1 MARNTKRK
9 VRRRGRRKKRGFA
22 SWSLGKKIGA
32 VLGGTFLAVAVI
44 GMVILASKMNKLKSV
59 KLNTDKLNISDEV
72 QHEEGY
78 TNVALFGLDSREN
91 DLGKG
96 NRSDTIMIASLNND
110 TKEVKLVSI
119 YRDTLLELDDGSYN
133 KANAAYAFG
142 GPEGAVSLINRN
154 LDMNIEKYVT
164 VNFNALVDVI
174 DAVGGLD
181 LELTHDEV
189 VHMNNYCVETSKLTG
204 KDYTPIEK
212 PEPKPEDQ
220 EATVG
225 TYHLNGVQVTSYCR
239 IRYTASLD
247 MGRTER
253 QRRVLGMLFDKAK
266 IAGLSSI
273 FKIMDDVFPMVTT
286 SLSKQDILGLIPTL
300 VGYKFTDSTGFPQK
314 YKFSNIKGSIIVP
327 TDLENNVVE
336 LHKFLYNDQD
346 YTPSSEVVA
355 RSNKIL
361 EIVGGESKL
370 DDASTATSQQT
381 DTTNTADTFVWSGDN
396 SSGGTDYSGDYS
408 YDNDYDNSYD
418 NGGSYDDNTGGGD
431 YDNGGG
437 DDDNTGG
444 GDYDN
449 GGGDNNTGGD
459 DGGGDD
465 GGGDYSGGD
474 DTGGDTGFDDGGD
487 ADSGTSSEEE

>member
-189 VHMNNYCVETSKLTG
+189 VHMNNYCVETSKVTG
-204 KDYTPIEK
+204 KSYEKIE
-212 PEPKPEDQ
+212 PEVE
-220 EATVG
+220 G
-225 TYHLNGVQVTSYCR
+225 TYHLNGVQAVSYSR
-239 IRYTASLD
+239 IRYTAGGD
-247 MGRTER
+247 FKRAER
-253 QRRVLGMLFDKAK
+253 QRLVLQKIADKVQNMSVGTVNKIIDSVFPQISTNFTLAEMIGYAKNLTKYKLGDSIGFPADNTTDMLNEVGSVVIPDTLSSNVMEVHKFLFGNDGYTVSSTITSVENGIAEKSSDKAK
-266 IAGLSSI
+266 SDSAVDDDEVPSSAGYKSTYSNSTSGTTGNTSGTTGSGYGTTTGTTGGYSSGSATGSGTTTGTTGSSYGTTGGNYGTTTGGTTGGTTTG
-273 FKIMDDVFPMVTT
+273 TT
-286 SLSKQDILGLIPTL
+286 SGTTTET
-300 VGYKFTDSTGFPQK
+300 TD
-314 YKFSNIKGSIIVP
+314 
-327 TDLENNVVE
+327 
-336 LHKFLYNDQD
+336 
-346 YTPSSEVVA
+346 
-355 RSNKIL
+355 
-361 EIVGGESKL
+361 
-370 DDASTATSQQT
+370 
-381 DTTNTADTFVWSGDN
+381 
-396 SSGGTDYSGDYS
+396 GT
-408 YDNDYDNSYD
+408 
-418 NGGSYDDNTGGGD
+418 
-431 YDNGGG
+431 
-437 DDDNTGG
+437 
-444 GDYDN
+444 
-449 GGGDNNTGGD
+449 
-459 DGGGDD
+459 
-465 GGGDYSGGD
+465 
-474 DTGGDTGFDDGGD
+474 
-487 ADSGTSSEEE
+487 E

>member
-22 SWSLGKKIGA
+22 SWSFGKKIGA

-189 VHMNNYCVETSKLTG
+189 VHMNNYCVGTSKVTG
-204 KDYTPIEK
+204 KSYEKIE
-212 PEPKPEDQ
+212 PEVE
-220 EATVG
+220 G
-225 TYHLNGVQVTSYCR
+225 TYHLNGVQAVSYSR
-239 IRYTASLD
+239 IRYTAGGD
-247 MGRTER
+247 FKRAER
-253 QRRVLGMLFDKAK
+253 QRLVLEKIADKVQNMSVGTVNKIIDSVFPQISTNFTLAEMIGYAKNLTKYKLGDSIGFPADNTTDMLNEVGSVVIPDTLSSNVMEVHKFLFGNDGYTVSSTITSVENGIAEKSSDKAK
-266 IAGLSSI
+266 SGSAVDDDEVPSSAGYKSTYSNSTSGTTGNTSGTTGSGYGTTTGTTGGYSSGSATGSGTTTGTTGSSYGTTGGNYGTTTGGTTGG
-273 FKIMDDVFPMVTT
+273 TT
-286 SLSKQDILGLIPTL
+286 SGTTTET
-300 VGYKFTDSTGFPQK
+300 TDGM
-314 YKFSNIKGSIIVP
+314 
-327 TDLENNVVE
+327 E
-336 LHKFLYNDQD
+336 
-346 YTPSSEVVA
+346 
-355 RSNKIL
+355 
-361 EIVGGESKL
+361 
-370 DDASTATSQQT
+370 
-381 DTTNTADTFVWSGDN
+381 
-396 SSGGTDYSGDYS
+396 
-408 YDNDYDNSYD
+408 
-418 NGGSYDDNTGGGD
+418 
-431 YDNGGG
+431 
-437 DDDNTGG
+437 
-444 GDYDN
+444 
-449 GGGDNNTGGD
+449 
-459 DGGGDD
+459 
-465 GGGDYSGGD
+465 
-474 DTGGDTGFDDGGD
+474 
-487 ADSGTSSEEE
+487 

>member
-189 VHMNNYCVETSKLTG
+189 VHMNNYCVETSKVTG
-204 KDYTPIEK
+204 KSYEKIE
-212 PEPKPEDQ
+212 PEVE
-220 EATVG
+220 G
-225 TYHLNGVQVTSYCR
+225 TYHLNGVQAVSYSR
-239 IRYTASLD
+239 IRYTAGGD
-247 MGRTER
+247 FKRAER
-253 QRRVLGMLFDKAK
+253 QRLVLQKIADKVQNMSVGTVNKIIDSVFPQISTNFTLAEMIGYAKNLTIYKLGDSIGFPTDNTTDMLNEVGSVVIPDTLSSNVMEVHKFLFGNDGYTVSSTITSVENGIAEKSSDKAK
-266 IAGLSSI
+266 SGSAVDDDEVPSSAGYKSTYSNSTSGTTGSGYGTTTGTTGGYSSGSATGSGTTTGTTGNSYGTTGGNYGTTTGGTTGGTTTG
-273 FKIMDDVFPMVTT
+273 TT
-286 SLSKQDILGLIPTL
+286 SGTTTET
-300 VGYKFTDSTGFPQK
+300 TD
-314 YKFSNIKGSIIVP
+314 
-327 TDLENNVVE
+327 
-336 LHKFLYNDQD
+336 
-346 YTPSSEVVA
+346 
-355 RSNKIL
+355 
-361 EIVGGESKL
+361 
-370 DDASTATSQQT
+370 
-381 DTTNTADTFVWSGDN
+381 
-396 SSGGTDYSGDYS
+396 GT
-408 YDNDYDNSYD
+408 
-418 NGGSYDDNTGGGD
+418 
-431 YDNGGG
+431 
-437 DDDNTGG
+437 
-444 GDYDN
+444 
-449 GGGDNNTGGD
+449 
-459 DGGGDD
+459 
-465 GGGDYSGGD
+465 
-474 DTGGDTGFDDGGD
+474 
-487 ADSGTSSEEE
+487 E

>member
-133 KANAAYAFG
+133 KANSAYSFG

-154 LDMNIEKYVT
+154 LDMNIRKYVT

-189 VHMNNYCVETSKLTG
+189 VHMNNYCVETSKVTG
-204 KDYTPIEK
+204 KSYEKIE
-212 PEPKPEDQ
+212 PEVE
-220 EATVG
+220 G
-225 TYHLNGVQVTSYCR
+225 TYHLNGVQAVSYSR
-239 IRYTASLD
+239 IRYTAGGD
-247 MGRTER
+247 FKRAER
-253 QRRVLGMLFDKAK
+253 QRLVLQKIADKVQNMSVGTVNKIIDSVFPQISTNFTLAEMIGYAKNLTKYKLGDSIGFPADNTTDMLNEVGSVVIPDTLSSNVMEVHKFLFGNDGYTVSSTITSVENGIAEKSSDKAK
-266 IAGLSSI
+266 SGSAVDDDEVPSSAGYKSTYSNSASGTTGNTSGTTGSGYGTTTGTTGGYSSGSATGSGTTTGTTGSSYGTTGGNYGTTTGGTTGGTTTG
-273 FKIMDDVFPMVTT
+273 TT
-286 SLSKQDILGLIPTL
+286 SGTTTET
-300 VGYKFTDSTGFPQK
+300 TD
-314 YKFSNIKGSIIVP
+314 
-327 TDLENNVVE
+327 
-336 LHKFLYNDQD
+336 
-346 YTPSSEVVA
+346 
-355 RSNKIL
+355 
-361 EIVGGESKL
+361 
-370 DDASTATSQQT
+370 
-381 DTTNTADTFVWSGDN
+381 
-396 SSGGTDYSGDYS
+396 GT
-408 YDNDYDNSYD
+408 
-418 NGGSYDDNTGGGD
+418 
-431 YDNGGG
+431 
-437 DDDNTGG
+437 
-444 GDYDN
+444 
-449 GGGDNNTGGD
+449 
-459 DGGGDD
+459 
-465 GGGDYSGGD
+465 
-474 DTGGDTGFDDGGD
+474 
-487 ADSGTSSEEE
+487 E

>member
-44 GMVILASKMNKLKSV
+44 GMVTLASKMNKLKSV

-189 VHMNNYCVETSKLTG
+189 VHMNNYCVETSKVTG
-204 KDYTPIEK
+204 KSYEKIE
-212 PEPKPEDQ
+212 PEVE
-220 EATVG
+220 G
-225 TYHLNGVQVTSYCR
+225 TYHLNGVQAVSYSR
-239 IRYTASLD
+239 IRYTAGGD
-247 MGRTER
+247 FKRAER
-253 QRRVLGMLFDKAK
+253 QRLVLQKIADKVQNMSVGTVNKIIDSVFPQISTNFTLAEMIGYAKNLTKYKLGDSIGFPADNTTDMLNEVGSVVIPDTLSSNVMEVHKFLFGNDGYTVSSTITSVENGIAEKSSDKAK
-266 IAGLSSI
+266 SGSAVDDDEVPSSAGYKSTYSNSTSGTTGNTSGTTGSGYGTTTGTTGGYSSGSATGSGTTTGTTGSSYGTTGGNYGTTTGGTTTG
-273 FKIMDDVFPMVTT
+273 TT
-286 SLSKQDILGLIPTL
+286 SGTTTET
-300 VGYKFTDSTGFPQK
+300 TD
-314 YKFSNIKGSIIVP
+314 
-327 TDLENNVVE
+327 
-336 LHKFLYNDQD
+336 
-346 YTPSSEVVA
+346 
-355 RSNKIL
+355 
-361 EIVGGESKL
+361 
-370 DDASTATSQQT
+370 
-381 DTTNTADTFVWSGDN
+381 
-396 SSGGTDYSGDYS
+396 GT
-408 YDNDYDNSYD
+408 
-418 NGGSYDDNTGGGD
+418 
-431 YDNGGG
+431 
-437 DDDNTGG
+437 
-444 GDYDN
+444 
-449 GGGDNNTGGD
+449 
-459 DGGGDD
+459 
-465 GGGDYSGGD
+465 
-474 DTGGDTGFDDGGD
+474 
-487 ADSGTSSEEE
+487 E

>member
-189 VHMNNYCVETSKLTG
+189 VHMNNYCVETSKVTG
-204 KDYTPIEK
+204 KSYEKIE
-212 PEPKPEDQ
+212 PEVE
-220 EATVG
+220 G
-225 TYHLNGVQVTSYCR
+225 TYHLNGVQAVSYSR
-239 IRYTASLD
+239 IRYTAGGD
-247 MGRTER
+247 FKRAER
-253 QRRVLGMLFDKAK
+253 QRLVLEKIADKVQNMSVGTVNKIIDSVFPQISTNFTLAEMIGYAKNFTKYKLGDSIGFPADNTTDMLNEVGSVVIPDTLSSNVMEVHKFLFGNDGYTVSSTITSVENGIAEKSSDKAK
-266 IAGLSSI
+266 SGSAVDDDEVPSSAGYKSTYSNSTSGTTGNTSGTTGSGYGTTTGTTGGYSSGSATGSGTTTGTTGSSYGTTGGNYGTTTGGTTTG
-273 FKIMDDVFPMVTT
+273 TT
-286 SLSKQDILGLIPTL
+286 SGTTTET
-300 VGYKFTDSTGFPQK
+300 TD
-314 YKFSNIKGSIIVP
+314 
-327 TDLENNVVE
+327 
-336 LHKFLYNDQD
+336 
-346 YTPSSEVVA
+346 
-355 RSNKIL
+355 
-361 EIVGGESKL
+361 
-370 DDASTATSQQT
+370 
-381 DTTNTADTFVWSGDN
+381 
-396 SSGGTDYSGDYS
+396 GT
-408 YDNDYDNSYD
+408 
-418 NGGSYDDNTGGGD
+418 
-431 YDNGGG
+431 
-437 DDDNTGG
+437 
-444 GDYDN
+444 
-449 GGGDNNTGGD
+449 
-459 DGGGDD
+459 
-465 GGGDYSGGD
+465 
-474 DTGGDTGFDDGGD
+474 
-487 ADSGTSSEEE
+487 E

>member
-189 VHMNNYCVETSKLTG
+189 VHMNNYCVETSKVTG
-204 KDYTPIEK
+204 KSYEKIE
-212 PEPKPEDQ
+212 PEVE
-220 EATVG
+220 G
-225 TYHLNGVQVTSYCR
+225 TYHLNGVQAVSYSR
-239 IRYTASLD
+239 IRYTAGGD
-247 MGRTER
+247 FKRAER
-253 QRRVLGMLFDKAK
+253 QRLVLQKIADKVQNMSVGTVNKIIDSVFPQISTNFTLAEMIGYAKNLTKYKLGDSIGFPTDNTTDMLNEVGSVVIPDTLSSNVMEVHKFLFGNDDYTVSSTITSVENGIAEKSSDKAK
-266 IAGLSSI
+266 SGSAVDDDEVPSSAGYKSTYSNSTSGTTGSGYGTTTGTTGGYSSGSATGSGTTTGTTGNSYGTTGGNYGTTTGGTTGGTTTG
-273 FKIMDDVFPMVTT
+273 TT
-286 SLSKQDILGLIPTL
+286 SGTTTET
-300 VGYKFTDSTGFPQK
+300 TD
-314 YKFSNIKGSIIVP
+314 
-327 TDLENNVVE
+327 
-336 LHKFLYNDQD
+336 
-346 YTPSSEVVA
+346 
-355 RSNKIL
+355 
-361 EIVGGESKL
+361 
-370 DDASTATSQQT
+370 
-381 DTTNTADTFVWSGDN
+381 
-396 SSGGTDYSGDYS
+396 GT
-408 YDNDYDNSYD
+408 
-418 NGGSYDDNTGGGD
+418 
-431 YDNGGG
+431 
-437 DDDNTGG
+437 
-444 GDYDN
+444 
-449 GGGDNNTGGD
+449 
-459 DGGGDD
+459 
-465 GGGDYSGGD
+465 
-474 DTGGDTGFDDGGD
+474 
-487 ADSGTSSEEE
+487 E

>member
-133 KANAAYAFG
+133 KANSAYSFG

-189 VHMNNYCVETSKLTG
+189 VHMNNYCVETSKVTG
-204 KDYTPIEK
+204 KSYEKIE
-212 PEPKPEDQ
+212 PEVE
-220 EATVG
+220 G
-225 TYHLNGVQVTSYCR
+225 TYHLNGVQAVSYSR
-239 IRYTASLD
+239 IRYTAGGD
-247 MGRTER
+247 FKRAER
-253 QRRVLGMLFDKAK
+253 QRLVLQKIADKVQNMSVGTVNKIIDSVFPQISTNFTLAEMIGYAKNLTKYKLGDSIGFPADNTTDMLNEVGSVVIPDTLSSNVMEVHKFLFGNDGYTVSSTITSVENGIAEKSSDKAK
-266 IAGLSSI
+266 SGSAVDDDEVPSSA
-273 FKIMDDVFPMVTT
+273 
-286 SLSKQDILGLIPTL
+286 
-300 VGYKFTDSTGFPQK
+300 GYKST
-314 YKFSNIKGSIIVP
+314 YSNSASGTTGNTSGTTGSGYG
-327 TDLENNVVE
+327 T
-336 LHKFLYNDQD
+336 
-346 YTPSSEVVA
+346 TTGTT
-355 RSNKIL
+355 
-361 EIVGGESKL
+361 GGY
-370 DDASTATSQQT
+370 
-381 DTTNTADTFVWSGDN
+381 
-396 SSGGTDYSGDYS
+396 SSGSA
-408 YDNDYDNSYD
+408 
-418 NGGSYDDNTGGGD
+418 TGVERQQEQPAAVMEQPAA
-431 YDNGGG
+431 
-437 DDDNTGG
+437 TMERQQ
-444 GDYDN
+444 
-449 GGGDNNTGGD
+449 
-459 DGGGDD
+459 
-465 GGGDYSGGD
+465 
-474 DTGGDTGFDDGGD
+474 
-487 ADSGTSSEEE
+487 EEQQEEQQPEQHQGRRPKRRMVRNK

>member
-189 VHMNNYCVETSKLTG
+189 VHMNNYCVETSKVTG
-204 KDYTPIEK
+204 KSYEKIE
-212 PEPKPEDQ
+212 PEVE
-220 EATVG
+220 G
-225 TYHLNGVQVTSYCR
+225 TYHLNGVQAVSYSR
-239 IRYTASLD
+239 IRYTAGGD
-247 MGRTER
+247 FKRAER
-253 QRRVLGMLFDKAK
+253 QRLVLQKIADKVQNMSLGTVNKIIDSVFPQISTNFTLAEMIGYAKNLTKYKLGDSIGFPADNTTDMLNEVGSVVIPDTLSSNVMEVHKFLFGNDGYTVSSTITSVENGIAEKSSDKAK
-266 IAGLSSI
+266 SGSAVDDDEVPSSAGYKSTYSNSTSGTTGNTSGTTGSGYGTTTGTTGGYSSGSATGSGTTTGTTGSSYGTTGGNYGTTTGGTTGGTTTG
-273 FKIMDDVFPMVTT
+273 TT
-286 SLSKQDILGLIPTL
+286 SGTTTET
-300 VGYKFTDSTGFPQK
+300 TD
-314 YKFSNIKGSIIVP
+314 
-327 TDLENNVVE
+327 
-336 LHKFLYNDQD
+336 
-346 YTPSSEVVA
+346 
-355 RSNKIL
+355 
-361 EIVGGESKL
+361 
-370 DDASTATSQQT
+370 
-381 DTTNTADTFVWSGDN
+381 
-396 SSGGTDYSGDYS
+396 GT
-408 YDNDYDNSYD
+408 
-418 NGGSYDDNTGGGD
+418 
-431 YDNGGG
+431 
-437 DDDNTGG
+437 
-444 GDYDN
+444 
-449 GGGDNNTGGD
+449 
-459 DGGGDD
+459 
-465 GGGDYSGGD
+465 
-474 DTGGDTGFDDGGD
+474 
-487 ADSGTSSEEE
+487 E

>member
-22 SWSLGKKIGA
+22 SWSFGKKIGA

-189 VHMNNYCVETSKLTG
+189 VHMNNYCVETSKVTG
-204 KDYTPIEK
+204 KSYEKIE
-212 PEPKPEDQ
+212 PEVE
-220 EATVG
+220 G
-225 TYHLNGVQVTSYCR
+225 TYHLNGVQAVSYSR
-239 IRYTASLD
+239 IRYTAGGD
-247 MGRTER
+247 FKRAER
-253 QRRVLGMLFDKAK
+253 QRLVLEKIADKVQNMSVGTVNKIIDSVFPQISTNFTLAEMIGYAKNLTKYKLGDSIGFPADNTTDMLNEVGSVVIPDTLSSNVMEVHKFLFGTDGYTVSSTITSVENGIAEKSSDKAK
-266 IAGLSSI
+266 SGSAVDDDEVPSSAGYKSTYSNSTSGTTGNTSGTTGSGYGTTTGTTGGYSSGSATGSGTTTGTTGSSYGTTGGNYGTTTGGTTGG
-273 FKIMDDVFPMVTT
+273 TT
-286 SLSKQDILGLIPTL
+286 SGTTTET
-300 VGYKFTDSTGFPQK
+300 TD
-314 YKFSNIKGSIIVP
+314 
-327 TDLENNVVE
+327 
-336 LHKFLYNDQD
+336 
-346 YTPSSEVVA
+346 
-355 RSNKIL
+355 
-361 EIVGGESKL
+361 
-370 DDASTATSQQT
+370 
-381 DTTNTADTFVWSGDN
+381 
-396 SSGGTDYSGDYS
+396 GT
-408 YDNDYDNSYD
+408 
-418 NGGSYDDNTGGGD
+418 
-431 YDNGGG
+431 
-437 DDDNTGG
+437 
-444 GDYDN
+444 
-449 GGGDNNTGGD
+449 
-459 DGGGDD
+459 
-465 GGGDYSGGD
+465 
-474 DTGGDTGFDDGGD
+474 
-487 ADSGTSSEEE
+487 E

>member
-133 KANAAYAFG
+133 KANSAYSFG

-189 VHMNNYCVETSKLTG
+189 VHMNNYCVETSKVTG
-204 KDYTPIEK
+204 KSYEKIE
-212 PEPKPEDQ
+212 PEVE
-220 EATVG
+220 G
-225 TYHLNGVQVTSYCR
+225 TYHLNGVQAVSYSR
-239 IRYTASLD
+239 IRYTAGGD
-247 MGRTER
+247 FKRADR
-253 QRRVLGMLFDKAK
+253 QRLVLQKIADKVQNMSVGTVNKIIDSVFPQISTNFTLAEMIGYAKNLTKYKLGDSIGFPADNTTDMLNEVGSVVIPDTLSSNVMEVHKFLFGNDGYTVSSTITSVENGIAEKSSDKAK
-266 IAGLSSI
+266 SGSAVDDDEVPSSAGYKSTYSNSASGTTGNTSGTTGSGYGTTTGTTGGYSSGSATGSGTTTGTTGSSYGTTGGNYGTTTGGTTGGTTTG
-273 FKIMDDVFPMVTT
+273 TT
-286 SLSKQDILGLIPTL
+286 SGTTTET
-300 VGYKFTDSTGFPQK
+300 TD
-314 YKFSNIKGSIIVP
+314 
-327 TDLENNVVE
+327 
-336 LHKFLYNDQD
+336 
-346 YTPSSEVVA
+346 
-355 RSNKIL
+355 
-361 EIVGGESKL
+361 
-370 DDASTATSQQT
+370 
-381 DTTNTADTFVWSGDN
+381 
-396 SSGGTDYSGDYS
+396 GT
-408 YDNDYDNSYD
+408 
-418 NGGSYDDNTGGGD
+418 
-431 YDNGGG
+431 
-437 DDDNTGG
+437 
-444 GDYDN
+444 
-449 GGGDNNTGGD
+449 
-459 DGGGDD
+459 
-465 GGGDYSGGD
+465 
-474 DTGGDTGFDDGGD
+474 
-487 ADSGTSSEEE
+487 E

>member
-110 TKEVKLVSI
+110 TKEVELVSI

-189 VHMNNYCVETSKLTG
+189 VHMNNYCVETSKVTG
-204 KDYTPIEK
+204 KSYEKIE
-212 PEPKPEDQ
+212 PEVE
-220 EATVG
+220 G
-225 TYHLNGVQVTSYCR
+225 TYHLNGVQAVSYSR
-239 IRYTASLD
+239 IRYTAGGD
-247 MGRTER
+247 FKRAER
-253 QRRVLGMLFDKAK
+253 QRLVLEKIADKVQNMSVGTVNKIIDSVFPQISTNFTLAEMIGYAKNLTKYKLGDSIGFPADNTTDMLNEVGSVVIPDTLSSNVMEVHKFLFGNDGYTVSSTITSVENGIAEKSSDKAK
-266 IAGLSSI
+266 SGSAVDDDEVPSSAGYKSTYSNSTSGTTGNTSGTTGSGYGTTTGTTGGYSSGSATGSGTTTGTTGSSYGTTGGNYGTTTGGTTTG
-273 FKIMDDVFPMVTT
+273 TT
-286 SLSKQDILGLIPTL
+286 SGTTTET
-300 VGYKFTDSTGFPQK
+300 TD
-314 YKFSNIKGSIIVP
+314 
-327 TDLENNVVE
+327 
-336 LHKFLYNDQD
+336 
-346 YTPSSEVVA
+346 
-355 RSNKIL
+355 
-361 EIVGGESKL
+361 
-370 DDASTATSQQT
+370 
-381 DTTNTADTFVWSGDN
+381 
-396 SSGGTDYSGDYS
+396 GT
-408 YDNDYDNSYD
+408 
-418 NGGSYDDNTGGGD
+418 
-431 YDNGGG
+431 
-437 DDDNTGG
+437 
-444 GDYDN
+444 
-449 GGGDNNTGGD
+449 
-459 DGGGDD
+459 
-465 GGGDYSGGD
+465 
-474 DTGGDTGFDDGGD
+474 
-487 ADSGTSSEEE
+487 E

>member
-189 VHMNNYCVETSKLTG
+189 VHMNNYCVETSKVTG
-204 KDYTPIEK
+204 KSYEKIE
-212 PEPKPEDQ
+212 PEVE
-220 EATVG
+220 G
-225 TYHLNGVQVTSYCR
+225 TYHLNGVQAVSYSR
-239 IRYTASLD
+239 IRYTAGGD
-247 MGRTER
+247 FKRAER
-253 QRRVLGMLFDKAK
+253 QRLVLQKIADKVQNMSVGTVNKIIDSVFPQISTNFTLAEMIGYAKNLTKYKLGDSIGFPADNTTDMLNEVGSVVIPDTLSSNVMEVHKFLFGNDGYTVSSTITSVENGIAEKSSDKAK
-266 IAGLSSI
+266 SGSAVDDDEVPSSAGYKSTYSNSTSGTTGNTSGTTGSGYGTTTGTTGGYSSGSATGSGTTTGTTGSSYGTTG
-273 FKIMDDVFPMVTT
+273 DNYGTTTGGTTTGTT
-286 SLSKQDILGLIPTL
+286 SGTTTET
-300 VGYKFTDSTGFPQK
+300 TD
-314 YKFSNIKGSIIVP
+314 
-327 TDLENNVVE
+327 
-336 LHKFLYNDQD
+336 
-346 YTPSSEVVA
+346 
-355 RSNKIL
+355 
-361 EIVGGESKL
+361 
-370 DDASTATSQQT
+370 
-381 DTTNTADTFVWSGDN
+381 
-396 SSGGTDYSGDYS
+396 GT
-408 YDNDYDNSYD
+408 
-418 NGGSYDDNTGGGD
+418 
-431 YDNGGG
+431 
-437 DDDNTGG
+437 
-444 GDYDN
+444 
-449 GGGDNNTGGD
+449 
-459 DGGGDD
+459 
-465 GGGDYSGGD
+465 
-474 DTGGDTGFDDGGD
+474 
-487 ADSGTSSEEE
+487 E

>member
-189 VHMNNYCVETSKLTG
+189 VHMNNYCVETSKVTG
-204 KDYTPIEK
+204 KSYEKIE
-212 PEPKPEDQ
+212 PEVE
-220 EATVG
+220 G
-225 TYHLNGVQVTSYCR
+225 TYHLNGVQAVSYSR
-239 IRYTASLD
+239 IRYTAGGD
-247 MGRTER
+247 FKRAER
-253 QRRVLGMLFDKAK
+253 QRLVLQKIADKVQNMSVGTVNKIIDSVFPQISTNFTLAEMIGYAKNLTKYKLGDSIGFPADNTTDMLNEVGSVVIPDTLSSNVMEVHKFLFGNDGYTVSSTITSVENGIAEKSSDKAK
-266 IAGLSSI
+266 SGSAVDDDEVPSSAGYKSTYSNSTSGTTGNTSGTTGSGYGTTTGTTGGYSSGSATGSGTTTGTTGSSYGTTGGNYGTTTGGTTGGTTTG
-273 FKIMDDVFPMVTT
+273 TT
-286 SLSKQDILGLIPTL
+286 SGTTTET
-300 VGYKFTDSTGFPQK
+300 TD
-314 YKFSNIKGSIIVP
+314 
-327 TDLENNVVE
+327 
-336 LHKFLYNDQD
+336 
-346 YTPSSEVVA
+346 
-355 RSNKIL
+355 
-361 EIVGGESKL
+361 
-370 DDASTATSQQT
+370 
-381 DTTNTADTFVWSGDN
+381 
-396 SSGGTDYSGDYS
+396 GT
-408 YDNDYDNSYD
+408 
-418 NGGSYDDNTGGGD
+418 
-431 YDNGGG
+431 
-437 DDDNTGG
+437 
-444 GDYDN
+444 
-449 GGGDNNTGGD
+449 
-459 DGGGDD
+459 
-465 GGGDYSGGD
+465 
-474 DTGGDTGFDDGGD
+474 
-487 ADSGTSSEEE
+487 E

>member
-22 SWSLGKKIGA
+22 SWSFGKKIGA

-189 VHMNNYCVETSKLTG
+189 VHMNNYCVETSKVTG
-204 KDYTPIEK
+204 KSYEKIE
-212 PEPKPEDQ
+212 PEVE
-220 EATVG
+220 G
-225 TYHLNGVQVTSYCR
+225 TYHLNGVQAVSYSR
-239 IRYTASLD
+239 IRYTAGGD
-247 MGRTER
+247 FKRAER
-253 QRRVLGMLFDKAK
+253 QRLVLEKIADKVQNMSVGTVNKIIDSVFPQISTNFTLAEMIGYAKNLTKYKLGDSIGFPADNTTDMLNEVGSVVIPDTLSSNVMEVHKFLFGNDGYTVSSTITSVENGIAEKSSDKAK
-266 IAGLSSI
+266 SDSTVDVDEVPGSAGYKSTYSNSASGTTGNTSGTTGRGYGTTTGTTDGYSSGSATGSGTTTGTTGSSYGTTGGNYGTTTGGTTAG
-273 FKIMDDVFPMVTT
+273 TT
-286 SLSKQDILGLIPTL
+286 SGTTTET
-300 VGYKFTDSTGFPQK
+300 TD
-314 YKFSNIKGSIIVP
+314 
-327 TDLENNVVE
+327 
-336 LHKFLYNDQD
+336 
-346 YTPSSEVVA
+346 
-355 RSNKIL
+355 
-361 EIVGGESKL
+361 
-370 DDASTATSQQT
+370 
-381 DTTNTADTFVWSGDN
+381 
-396 SSGGTDYSGDYS
+396 GT
-408 YDNDYDNSYD
+408 
-418 NGGSYDDNTGGGD
+418 
-431 YDNGGG
+431 
-437 DDDNTGG
+437 
-444 GDYDN
+444 
-449 GGGDNNTGGD
+449 
-459 DGGGDD
+459 
-465 GGGDYSGGD
+465 
-474 DTGGDTGFDDGGD
+474 
-487 ADSGTSSEEE
+487 E

>member
-22 SWSLGKKIGA
+22 SWSFGKKIGA

-189 VHMNNYCVETSKLTG
+189 VHMNNYCVETSKVTG
-204 KDYTPIEK
+204 KSYEKIE
-212 PEPKPEDQ
+212 PEVE
-220 EATVG
+220 G
-225 TYHLNGVQVTSYCR
+225 TYHLNGVQAVSYSR
-239 IRYTASLD
+239 IRYTAGGD
-247 MGRTER
+247 FKRAER
-253 QRRVLGMLFDKAK
+253 QRLVLEKIADKVQNMSVGTVNKIIDSVFPQISTNFTLAEMIGYAKNLTKYKLGDSIGFPADNTTDMLNEVGSVVIPDTLSSNVMEVHKFLFGNDGYTVSSTITSVENGIAEKSSDKAK
-266 IAGLSSI
+266 SGSAVDDDEVPSSAGYKSTYSNSTSGTTGSSYGTTGGNYGTTTGGTTGG
-273 FKIMDDVFPMVTT
+273 TT
-286 SLSKQDILGLIPTL
+286 SGTTTET
-300 VGYKFTDSTGFPQK
+300 TD
-314 YKFSNIKGSIIVP
+314 
-327 TDLENNVVE
+327 
-336 LHKFLYNDQD
+336 
-346 YTPSSEVVA
+346 
-355 RSNKIL
+355 
-361 EIVGGESKL
+361 
-370 DDASTATSQQT
+370 
-381 DTTNTADTFVWSGDN
+381 
-396 SSGGTDYSGDYS
+396 GT
-408 YDNDYDNSYD
+408 
-418 NGGSYDDNTGGGD
+418 
-431 YDNGGG
+431 
-437 DDDNTGG
+437 
-444 GDYDN
+444 
-449 GGGDNNTGGD
+449 
-459 DGGGDD
+459 
-465 GGGDYSGGD
+465 
-474 DTGGDTGFDDGGD
+474 
-487 ADSGTSSEEE
+487 E

>member
-22 SWSLGKKIGA
+22 SWSFGKKIGA

-189 VHMNNYCVETSKLTG
+189 VHMNNYCVETSKVTG
-204 KDYTPIEK
+204 KSYEKIE
-212 PEPKPEDQ
+212 PEVE
-220 EATVG
+220 G
-225 TYHLNGVQVTSYCR
+225 TYHLNGVQAVSYSR
-239 IRYTASLD
+239 IRYTAGGD
-247 MGRTER
+247 FKRAER
-253 QRRVLGMLFDKAK
+253 QRLVLEKIADKVQNMSVGTVNKIIDSVFPQISTNFTLAEMIGYAKNLTKYKLGDSIGFPADNTTDMLNEVGSVVIPDTLSSNVMEVHKFLFGNDGYTVSSTITSVENGIAEKSSDKAK
-266 IAGLSSI
+266 SGSAVDDDEVPSSAGYKSTYSNSTSGTTGNTSGTTGSGYGTTTGTTGGFSSGSATGSGTTTGTTGSSYGTTGGNYGTTTGGTTGG
-273 FKIMDDVFPMVTT
+273 TT
-286 SLSKQDILGLIPTL
+286 SGTTTET
-300 VGYKFTDSTGFPQK
+300 TD
-314 YKFSNIKGSIIVP
+314 
-327 TDLENNVVE
+327 
-336 LHKFLYNDQD
+336 
-346 YTPSSEVVA
+346 
-355 RSNKIL
+355 
-361 EIVGGESKL
+361 
-370 DDASTATSQQT
+370 
-381 DTTNTADTFVWSGDN
+381 
-396 SSGGTDYSGDYS
+396 GT
-408 YDNDYDNSYD
+408 
-418 NGGSYDDNTGGGD
+418 
-431 YDNGGG
+431 
-437 DDDNTGG
+437 
-444 GDYDN
+444 
-449 GGGDNNTGGD
+449 
-459 DGGGDD
+459 
-465 GGGDYSGGD
+465 
-474 DTGGDTGFDDGGD
+474 
-487 ADSGTSSEEE
+487 E

>member
-189 VHMNNYCVETSKLTG
+189 VHMNNYCVETSKVTG
-204 KDYTPIEK
+204 KSYEKIE
-212 PEPKPEDQ
+212 PEVE
-220 EATVG
+220 G
-225 TYHLNGVQVTSYCR
+225 TYHLNGVQAVSYSR
-239 IRYTASLD
+239 IRYTAGGD
-247 MGRTER
+247 FKRAER
-253 QRRVLGMLFDKAK
+253 QRLVLQKIADKVQNMSVGIVNKIIDSVFPQISTNFTLAEMIGYAKNLTKYKLGDSIGFPADNTTDMLNEVGSVVIPDTLSSNVMEVHKFLFGNDGYTVSSTITSVENGIAEKSSDKAK
-266 IAGLSSI
+266 SGSAVDDDEVPSSAGYKSTYSNSTSGTTGNTSGTTGSGYGTTTGTTGGYSSGSATGSGTTTGTTGSSYGTTGGNYGTTTGGTTGGTTTG
-273 FKIMDDVFPMVTT
+273 TT
-286 SLSKQDILGLIPTL
+286 SGTTTET
-300 VGYKFTDSTGFPQK
+300 TD
-314 YKFSNIKGSIIVP
+314 
-327 TDLENNVVE
+327 
-336 LHKFLYNDQD
+336 
-346 YTPSSEVVA
+346 
-355 RSNKIL
+355 
-361 EIVGGESKL
+361 
-370 DDASTATSQQT
+370 
-381 DTTNTADTFVWSGDN
+381 
-396 SSGGTDYSGDYS
+396 GT
-408 YDNDYDNSYD
+408 
-418 NGGSYDDNTGGGD
+418 
-431 YDNGGG
+431 
-437 DDDNTGG
+437 
-444 GDYDN
+444 
-449 GGGDNNTGGD
+449 
-459 DGGGDD
+459 
-465 GGGDYSGGD
+465 
-474 DTGGDTGFDDGGD
+474 
-487 ADSGTSSEEE
+487 E